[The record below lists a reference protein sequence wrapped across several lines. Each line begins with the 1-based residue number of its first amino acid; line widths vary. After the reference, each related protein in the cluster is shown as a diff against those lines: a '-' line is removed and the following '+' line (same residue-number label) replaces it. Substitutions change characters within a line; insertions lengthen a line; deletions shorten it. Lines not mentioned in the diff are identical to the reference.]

1 MLFRIKAIRSDKHLY
16 DIDVIKNRSVL
27 EGMARE
33 WDALAEHVGT
43 PTLSHAW
50 VVACVEAF
58 HAHDQLSIVT
68 VRRQGELVGLAPLVE
83 RRHGSL
89 LRLELI
95 GVSFLHEPSGLLYR
109 DDEALDCLMTN
120 LLERRLPIVMA
131 RMPVGSAVV
140 SRFCSGLLVARRGVV
155 MKSGVGYS
163 LMIPIVSDWPA
174 YFQRLSSRRRY
185 DLRRAR
191 RRAEETGSVTIRIFC
206 PKADEI
212 ESGMADFIRIEG
224 TGWKGRQGSSLRQ
237 RENMRRFFQRY
248 AALASRSGV
257 FRFAF
262 LDVSGVPIA
271 AQLSAVYAD
280 RFWVFKISYDE
291 AWSRCSPGWQL
302 LGETIKHVFEQRLA
316 SYEFLGSDE
325 DWLHGWITERRGY
338 RTVSYY
344 PFTWHGFY
352 GLAADTIGRVKDRF
366 MAAKKARSLAAS

>member
-1 MLFRIKAIRSDKHLY
+1 MSDKHLY
-16 DIDVIKNRSVL
+16 DIDVIKNCSAL

-33 WDALAEHVGT
+33 WDALAEQVGM

-68 VRRQGELVGLAPLVE
+68 VRRKGELVGVAPFVE
-83 RRHGSL
+83 QRHGSV

-109 DDEALDCLMTN
+109 DDEALDYLMTA

-131 RMPVGSAVV
+131 RMPVGSAAV
-140 SRFCSGLLVARRGVV
+140 SRFRSGLLVAQRGIV

-163 LMIPIVSDWPA
+163 LMIPVMSDWSA
-174 YFQRLSSRRRY
+174 YFERLSSRRRY

-191 RRAEETGSVTIRIFC
+191 RRAEEAGPVTVRIFC
-206 PKADEI
+206 PKEDEL
-212 ESGMADFIRIEG
+212 EVGMADFIRIEG
-224 TGWKGRQGSSLRQ
+224 TGWKERQGSSLKQ
-237 RENMRRFFQRY
+237 REDIRQFFRRY

-262 LDVSGVPIA
+262 LDVAGMPIA

-291 AWSRCSPGWQL
+291 AWGRCSPGWQL
-302 LGETIKHVFEQRLA
+302 LGETIKYVFEQRLA

-325 DWLHGWITERRGY
+325 AWLHGWITESRGY
-338 RTVSYY
+338 RTVLYY
-344 PFTWHGFY
+344 PLTWHGFC
-352 GLAADTIGRVKDRF
+352 GLAADTIGRVKGRF
-366 MAAKKARSLAAS
+366 MAAKMASHRRRHEVH